1 MRAPRTVLETLAD
14 FGGIDTLF
22 LATFTY
28 GRGIGGRQPRGTPL
42 PDHGKQEYDDNYHGG
57 NFATPHPQYYRG
69 TTITPQKA
77 PDHPQYNVIAD
88 VLPGAH
94 KRGMKVI
101 CWYEDVFRKDVPGL
115 DKAFEVDVHGQP
127 QARVCYR
134 NPNTLNFWLGLAE
147 DYLRSYDV
155 DGLMFGSERQ
165 GPLNT
170 ALGASHGGG
179 PSPAT
184 VGCFCPHCLAAAK
197 KEGINAERAKQGYL
211 ALETWIT
218 TMKGKERPADG
229 AFYGSSG

>member
-1 MRAPRTVLETLAD
+1 MLPR
-14 FGGIDTLF
+14 
-22 LATFTY
+22 
-28 GRGIGGRQPRGTPL
+28 
-42 PDHGKQEYDDNYHGG
+42 
-57 NFATPHPQYYRG
+57 
-69 TTITPQKA
+69 
-77 PDHPQYNVIAD
+77 
-88 VLPGAH
+88 AH

-127 QARVCYR
+127 AARVCYR
-134 NPNTLNFWLGLAE
+134 NPNTLNFWLGLTE

-165 GPLNT
+165 GPLNN

-179 PSPAT
+179 PAPAT

-211 ALETWIT
+211 ALETVD
-218 TMKGKERPADG
+218 RRA
-229 AFYGSSG
+229 